1 MRWMGTTRTLPVLI
15 FAAALS
21 QFAARAQEP
30 PPTRVGVVNFQ
41 EALLAT
47 DEMQAK
53 SKELEAKYLPRRD
66 NLAKLAQELQD
77 LQEKLQSASGAEA
90 LTMQSDFQRKQR
102 DAQRM
107 QEDFQAD
114 AEFDRNEILGAGA
127 RVMGEV
133 ISELAAAKGL
143 DMIVDVS
150 NTLFFKPALNLSAEA
165 TAAYNRKTPAQ

>member
-1 MRWMGTTRTLPVLI
+1 MRWMRMSQIQVVLI
-15 FAAALS
+15 LGAVLSPFAAP
-21 QFAARAQEP
+21 AQEP

-53 SKELEAKYLPRRD
+53 SKELDSKYTPRREE
-66 NLAKLAQELQD
+66 LAGLAQELQD
-77 LQEKLQSASGAEA
+77 LQEKMQSAAGAEGAA
-90 LTMQSDFQRKQR
+90 LQGEFQRKQR
-102 DAQRM
+102 NAQRM

-127 RVMGEV
+127 RAMREV
-133 ISELAAAKGL
+133 VSELAVAKGL

-150 NTLFFKPALNLSAEA
+150 NTLFFKPALDLSAEA
-165 TAAYNRKTPAQ
+165 TAAYNRKKAQ

>member
-1 MRWMGTTRTLPVLI
+1 MRWMRMIRTLPVIILG
-15 FAAALS
+15 AALS
-21 QFAARAQEP
+21 PYAVRAQEA
-30 PPTRVGVVNFQ
+30 PPTRIGVVNFQ

-53 SKELEAKYLPRRD
+53 SKELDAKYTPQRD
-66 NLAKLAQELQD
+66 NLARLAQELQD

-127 RVMGEV
+127 RAMREV

-150 NTLFFKPALNLSAEA
+150 NTLFFKPALDLSAEA
-165 TAAYNRKTPAQ
+165 TAAYNRKTQAP